1 MLKMT
6 SLIEVNG
13 PMKGQ
18 WAMITGSSA
27 GIGKACAITLAKAGI
42 NVYLTGRNEAAL
54 KEVQTSCKDFG
65 VEAEYLVGDLSS
77 RAFVKEL
84 VDWSQEAAIFI
95 NNAGSLVY
103 APILEVTTD
112 ECAQMFSLNVVA
124 AYDVT
129 REMALRMKER
139 GRGHMVF
146 ITSLSA
152 RNVNMHAV
160 VYAATKHALSA
171 FAKGFRLE
179 LKKDMIKVTEIAP
192 GMVDTDIRNSVTHPD
207 VLKAIASRP
216 FSPIS
221 AQDVADSVLYAV
233 SASDGCCPDLIELRP
248 RLG

>member
-1 MLKMT
+1 MS
-6 SLIEVNG
+6 SLIQVEG
-13 PMKGQ
+13 PLKGQ

-42 NVYLTGRNEAAL
+42 NIFLTGRNESAL
-54 KEVQTSCKDFG
+54 KEVQKTCLGHG
-65 VEAEYLVGDLSS
+65 VEAQYLVGDLSS
-77 RAFVKEL
+77 RVLVKEL
-84 VDWSQEAAIFI
+84 AQWSQESSIFI
-95 NNAGSLVY
+95 NNAGTLVY

-112 ECAQMFSLNVVA
+112 ECEQMFSLNVVA
-124 AYDVT
+124 AYDIT

-192 GMVDTDIRNSVTHPD
+192 GMVDTEIRNSVTHVD

-221 AQDVADSVLYAV
+221 AQDVADSVLYAL